1 MNSAPNALRSSLNS
15 AATLASEVARLRIEA
30 RLKALAAE
38 EAARARYDWPR
49 NARPEQLSPPGD
61 WRVWLVLA
69 GRGWGKTRTGAETVR
84 QWAASGRYARVA
96 LVART
101 ASDVRDVIV
110 EGESGILA
118 CSPDAER
125 PRWNPSN
132 RRLTWPNGTIATTY
146 SADEPDQLR
155 GPQHSAAWCDELA
168 SWSYPETWDQLRFGL
183 RLGND
188 PRCLVTTT
196 PRPTNIIRD
205 LIAASDTTIT
215 RGRTRDNFAN
225 LAPGIVDELERR
237 YAGTRLGRQELDGEV
252 LDDTAGAL
260 WRWQWIDAA
269 RVVKAPDLRRVVV
282 AIDPAVSSNEGSDET
297 GIVVAAVGMDGRG
310 YVLADASGKHRP
322 EDTARIALSLADT
335 HGADAIVVEVNN
347 GGDWIPTVIRSHR
360 PNANVRTV
368 HASRGKLTRAEP
380 IAALYEQG
388 KMSHV
393 GAFGPLEDQLTT
405 WDATSGRKSPDRLDA
420 LVWAFTDLM
429 CPRDAPRILT
439 ETTYDF

>member
-1 MNSAPNALRSSLNS
+1 MTSSAPNVPRSSPNS
-15 AATLASEVARLRIEA
+15 VATLASEVARLRIEA
-30 RLKALAAE
+30 RLRALAIE

-49 NARPEQLSPPGD
+49 NARAEQGLPPGD

-84 QWAASGRYARVA
+84 AWVAAGYRRIA
-96 LVART
+96 LVGRT
-101 ASDVRDVIV
+101 AADVRDVIV

-118 CSPDAER
+118 VHPDGER

-132 RRLTWPNGTIATTY
+132 RRLTWPNGAQATTY

-155 GPQHSAAWCDELA
+155 GPQHDAALCDELA
-168 SWSYPETWDQLRFGL
+168 SWSRPEAWDQLRFGL
-183 RLGND
+183 RLGTD
-188 PRCLVTTT
+188 PRVIVTTT
-196 PRPTNIIRD
+196 PRPTKIIRD
-205 LIAASDTTIT
+205 LLAAPGTIVT

-225 LAPGIVDELERR
+225 LAPGIVEELERR

-322 EDTARIALSLADT
+322 EDTARIALSLADL
-335 HGADAIVVEVNN
+335 HGADAIVAEVNN

-380 IAALYEQG
+380 VAALYEQG
-388 KMSHV
+388 KVSHV

-429 CPRDAPRILT
+429 CPRELPRVLT
-439 ETTYDF
+439 ESSYDF

>member
-1 MNSAPNALRSSLNS
+1 MMNSAHVSQNSKQPTRRELEERLAIREMLR
-15 AATLASEVARLRIEA
+15 
-30 RLKALAAE
+30 
-38 EAARARYDWPR
+38 ARAPYDWAR
-49 NARPEQLSPPGD
+49 RARPEQLSPPGD

-84 QWAASGRYARVA
+84 AWVAAGYRRIA
-96 LVART
+96 LVGRT
-101 ASDVRDVIV
+101 AADVRDVIV

-118 CSPDAER
+118 VHPDAER

-132 RRLTWPNGTIATTY
+132 RRLTWPNGAQATTY

-155 GPQHSAAWCDELA
+155 GPQHDAALCDELA
-168 SWSYPETWDQLRFGL
+168 SWQRPEAWDQLRFGL
-183 RLGND
+183 RLGTD
-188 PRCLVTTT
+188 PRVIVTTT
-196 PRPTNIIRD
+196 PRPTKIIRD
-205 LIAASDTTIT
+205 LLAASGTIVT

-225 LAPGIVDELERR
+225 LAPGIVEELERR

-322 EDTARIALSLADT
+322 EDTARIALSLSDT
-335 HGADAIVVEVNN
+335 HGADAIVAEVNN
-347 GGDWIPTVIRSHR
+347 GGDWIPAVIRSHR

-388 KMSHV
+388 KVSHC

-429 CPRDAPRILT
+429 CPREVPRILN
-439 ETTYDF
+439 EATYDF